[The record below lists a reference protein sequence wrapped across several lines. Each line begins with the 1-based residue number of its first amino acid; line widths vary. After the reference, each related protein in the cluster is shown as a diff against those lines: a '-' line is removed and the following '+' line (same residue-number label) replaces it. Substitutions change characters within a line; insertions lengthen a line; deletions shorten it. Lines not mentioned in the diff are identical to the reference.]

1 MDLIMSKCIMDAPKY
16 PPGALHNGDKVLWD
30 SEDGHDSI
38 FITEEDF
45 TGKRGIGIRVAGR
58 VTVMTAN
65 DWLNELDEVERLRAA
80 LGQAR
85 ARICKLEGYIC
96 DNVIEGKLK

>member
-1 MDLIMSKCIMDAPKY
+1 MLFRS
-16 PPGALHNGDKVLWD
+16 
-30 SEDGHDSI
+30 
-38 FITEEDF
+38 
-45 TGKRGIGIRVAGR
+45 
-58 VTVMTAN
+58 AN
-65 DWLNELDEVERLRAA
+65 DWLHELDEVERLRAA